1 MIMQCSCHLPE
12 YVLQLYFFR
21 QSVASGSSLHWCWI
35 HILWA
40 TPSCKDLH
48 NFNVRTFWFTCI
60 HLDHHLHL
68 NPTQN
73 MWIEVD
79 ININAVRQT
88 LMVKQT
94 YATNKK
100 HLGRASTERR
110 AYSVLRTYAGSVPP
124 SSFRSRT
131 RESTRPACGCAPRD
145 SSRPIQEYMLET

>member
-1 MIMQCSCHLPE
+1 
-12 YVLQLYFFR
+12 
-21 QSVASGSSLHWCWI
+21 
-35 HILWA
+35 
-40 TPSCKDLH
+40 
-48 NFNVRTFWFTCI
+48 
-60 HLDHHLHL
+60 
-68 NPTQN
+68 